1 MFQMTAFSI
10 ETGRQTTP
18 PLIHG
23 VVDNKQ
29 TITHLSNVTVWRNF
43 ILIYSRVL
51 VYST

>member
-1 MFQMTAFSI
+1 MFQMTAFSV

-29 TITHLSNVTVWRNF
+29 TITHLLRN
-43 ILIYSRVL
+43 
-51 VYST
+51 